1 MNSHVFADDILISSS
16 WLFHHVAFFS
26 RLISK
31 HYRTESVHYK
41 VYKQKVSYL
50 KRLFHS
56 EERSDGT
63 YYNRSNIYNQLEL
76 TELKYI
82 VIDSS
87 TIEYSILY
95 RSEIIIKNYYLT
107 GFLGSLCTVTHSK
120 SYICSLK
127 CR

>member
-1 MNSHVFADDILISSS
+1 MNSHIFADDILISSS

-31 HYRTESVHYK
+31 HYCAKTVHYK
-41 VYKQKVSYL
+41 VYKQKVSYF

-56 EERSDGT
+56 EERGDST

-76 TELKYI
+76 TELKDI

-95 RSEIIIKNYYLT
+95 RSEVVIKNYYLT
-107 GFLGSLCTVTHSK
+107 CFLGSLCTVTHSK